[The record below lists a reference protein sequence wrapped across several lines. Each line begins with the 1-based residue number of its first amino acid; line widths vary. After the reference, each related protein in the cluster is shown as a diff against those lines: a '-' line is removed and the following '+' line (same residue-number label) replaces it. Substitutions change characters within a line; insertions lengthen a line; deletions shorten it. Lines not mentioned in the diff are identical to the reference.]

1 MTVILFIAV
10 LVALIVVHEFGHFVV
25 AKWSGMRV
33 DEFGVGYPPR
43 AWGFKKGETEYT
55 LNWLPFG
62 GFVRIY
68 GEDEQDRVEGTKDSS
83 RSFGSRPRIQQAL
96 VLLAGIVMNLAFAW
110 LLLSATL
117 AMGTTRALTPSEV
130 PQAKDAKLYIA
141 DVLPG
146 SPAAKAGLK
155 PGDAIANIQQGIRQF
170 SQVDPQAFTVF
181 VGADVEQ
188 TPLTLTVVRDN
199 KILVLTAIPERGV
212 IAADTSRIALGVA
225 VAAAGTLSVPLI
237 EAPWEG
243 AKLTWEVTKE
253 TAVGLWHFFYG
264 IATFTAD
271 LSQVSGPIGIAGAV
285 GTASTHG
292 LAALLSLTA
301 IISINLAL
309 INVIPLPALDGGRL
323 LFVIIEAIIRRPMP
337 AVATRA
343 VNTFGFGLLILLMLV
358 VTANDVLKLFV

>member
-1 MTVILFIAV
+1 M
-10 LVALIVVHEFGHFVV
+10 
-25 AKWSGMRV
+25 
-33 DEFGVGYPPR
+33 
-43 AWGFKKGETEYT
+43 
-55 LNWLPFG
+55 
-62 GFVRIY
+62 
-68 GEDEQDRVEGTKDSS
+68 
-83 RSFGSRPRIQQAL
+83 
-96 VLLAGIVMNLAFAW
+96 
-110 LLLSATL
+110 
-117 AMGTTRALTPSEV
+117 
-130 PQAKDAKLYIA
+130 
-141 DVLPG
+141 
-146 SPAAKAGLK
+146 
-155 PGDAIANIQQGIRQF
+155 
-170 SQVDPQAFTVF
+170 
-181 VGADVEQ
+181 EQ